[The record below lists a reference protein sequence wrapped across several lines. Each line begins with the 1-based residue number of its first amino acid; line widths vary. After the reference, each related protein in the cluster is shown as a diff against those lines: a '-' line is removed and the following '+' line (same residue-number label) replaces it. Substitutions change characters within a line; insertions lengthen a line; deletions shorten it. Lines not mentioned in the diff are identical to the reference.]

1 MAISNK
7 MTDLINKIERRLGLI
22 PLTPHLPPEYNKD
35 QWAKVIKEDTIVTF
49 SRYFYHQIRFVVNEQ
64 TTHQKIEKGIKYY
77 YIKDEFLQG
86 MKLLGVRDINWSDFS
101 SDNLSLSQTAG
112 FGYYTP
118 EYMGCPECTFETVL
132 GYQMMADMQSLYN
145 RGIFI
150 DFEYPNKL
158 WLTGSGNVNINLKQ
172 FVVDLLV
179 EHPGLETISPTK
191 METFEA
197 LAQADVAN
205 FLHKNLRYFD
215 GLETVYVNIDLKLSE
230 LESEASKR
238 ENIIEEIKNSYVS
251 AANDNIPY
259 MITV

>member
-7 MTDLINKIERRLGLI
+7 MTALLNKIEKRLGLI
-22 PLTPHLPPEYNKD
+22 PLAPHLPKEFNKNA
-35 QWAKVIKEDTIVTF
+35 WAEVIEEDTLVTF
-49 SRYFYHQIRFVVNEQ
+49 SRYFYHQIRFVVNKE
-64 TTHQKIEKGIKYY
+64 TTNQRIENNIKTY
-77 YIKDEFLQG
+77 YIKDEYLQG

-101 SDNLSLSQTAG
+101 SDNLSVSQTAG

-118 EYMGCPECTFETVL
+118 DFMGCPQCTFETML
-132 GYQMMADMQSLYN
+132 GYQMAADMQSLYN

-150 DFEYPNKL
+150 DFEYPNKIR
-158 WLTGSGNVNINLKQ
+158 LTGSGNVSINLES

-179 EHPGLETISPTK
+179 QHPNLNTISPTK
-191 METFEA
+191 MEIFEA

-205 FLHKNLRYFD
+205 FLQKNLRYFD

-238 ENIIEEIKNSYVS
+238 SEIIEKIENSYVS

-259 MITV
+259 IITV